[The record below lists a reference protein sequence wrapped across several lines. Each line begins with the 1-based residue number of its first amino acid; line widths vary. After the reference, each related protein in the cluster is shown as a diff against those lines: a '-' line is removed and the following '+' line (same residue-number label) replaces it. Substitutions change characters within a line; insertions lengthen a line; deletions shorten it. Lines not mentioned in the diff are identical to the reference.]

1 MTKKLDK
8 EHLEA
13 IQELQEKFANNA
25 RYFGGIAIELKMLEQ
40 QKQLLLE
47 NQNKWFNMKKYLY
60 QDSIYANYIYFLK
73 TYCVE
78 NKSTKCKQLIDLL
91 LLNLGLSKNQHKK
104 NIIRNIRWTL

>member
-13 IQELQEKFANNA
+13 IQELQEKFPNNA

-47 NQNKWFNMKKYLY
+47 NQTALFSEFETLREEETKL
-60 QDSIYANYIYFLK
+60 IEALK
-73 TYCVE
+73 ERYGE
-78 NKSTKCKQLIDLL
+78 GEI
-91 LLNLGLSKNQHKK
+91 
-104 NIIRNIRWTL
+104 NIAQGTFTPTA

>member
-25 RYFGGIAIELKMLEQ
+25 RYLGSIALELKMLEQ

-47 NQNKWFNMKKYLY
+47 NQTALFGEFETLREEETKL
-60 QDSIYANYIYFLK
+60 IEALK
-73 TYCVE
+73 ERYGDGQINVVDGTFTSAE
-78 NKSTKCKQLIDLL
+78 
-91 LLNLGLSKNQHKK
+91 
-104 NIIRNIRWTL
+104 

>member
-47 NQNKWFNMKKYLY
+47 NQTALFSEFETLREEETKL
-60 QDSIYANYIYFLK
+60 IEALK
-73 TYCVE
+73 ERYGDG
-78 NKSTKCKQLIDLL
+78 QI
-91 LLNLGLSKNQHKK
+91 
-104 NIIRNIRWTL
+104 NIADGTFTSAE